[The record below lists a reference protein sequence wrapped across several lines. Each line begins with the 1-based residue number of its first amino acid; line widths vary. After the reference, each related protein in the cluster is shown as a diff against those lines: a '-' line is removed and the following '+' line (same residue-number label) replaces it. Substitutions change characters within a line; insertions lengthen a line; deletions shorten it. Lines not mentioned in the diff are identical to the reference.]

1 MLTILSEF
9 IREVE
14 VEEVLRAK
22 AYLCFVRKCIKVLNG
37 ATNNYLV

>member
-22 AYLCFVRKCIKVLNG
+22 AYLCFVSNMYKSIKRRH
-37 ATNNYLV
+37 